1 MSPEAKI
8 GRLATRVHGRYLLR
22 RAEGSA
28 RGTLLGFHGYGETA
42 EAHMQELERIPGLDD
57 WDLVAVNAL
66 HQFYRRSGEVV
77 SSWMTSRDR
86 ELMIEDNRDYVRS
99 VVDEVVTARPL
110 VVIGF
115 SQGVA
120 MAYRTAALAE
130 LAADGVVALAG
141 DLPPELAEGDL
152 SGFPPVLI
160 ARGDREEWYTPEKLE
175 RDVVLL
181 EQHGIT
187 PVLLEY
193 DGGHQWTD
201 AFRRAA
207 SRFLRSAAAAGEGD
221 QSWGRLDS
229 GGESA
234 G

>member
-8 GRLATRVHGRYLLR
+8 GRLATRIHGRYLLR

-141 DLPPELAEGDL
+141 DLPPELAEGAL

-160 ARGDREEWYTPEKLE
+160 ARGDGEEWYTAE
-175 RDVVLL
+175 RAAADAERLREDGVKAD
-181 EQHGIT
+181 EF
-187 PVLLEY
+187 EFA
-193 DGGHQWTD
+193 GGHGWTD
-201 AFRRAA
+201 EVRERIAEFAE
-207 SRFLRSAAAAGEGD
+207 SVF
-221 QSWGRLDS
+221 S
-229 GGESA
+229 G
-234 G
+234 